1 MRPKIE
7 IVVNNHVCFSLYP
20 DHQEK
25 EEGADPHGAH
35 RWTRDHVGARR
46 GRRQLRRRDL
56 RVPERTE
63 RAERLQRGRG
73 RSHGPEEQQGWPAG
87 REEGP
92 RQRAQRLQRE
102 ESVPTLGPPLCV
114 LQPPPTPSQG
124 HPHQVPQEWRWTW
137 PLRPCLPAS
146 PNHFVLRIITLLFP
160 SSFTSLKARSHQE
173 W

>member
-1 MRPKIE
+1 MCPKIE
-7 IVVNNHVCFSLYP
+7 IVVNKHVSLCS

-25 EEGADPHGAH
+25 EEGADPHGAPG
-35 RWTRDHVGARR
+35 WTRDHVGARR

-56 RVPERTE
+56 RGTERTE
-63 RAERLQRGRG
+63 RAQRLQRGRSN
-73 RSHGPEEQQGWPAG
+73 RPEERQRRPAG

-124 HPHQVPQEWRWTW
+124 HPHQVPQKWRWTW
-137 PLRPCLPAS
+137 PLRTCRPVLPG
-146 PNHFVLRIITLLFP
+146 HLVFRIKTLLLP
-160 SSFTSLKARSHQE
+160 SSFTSLKAFSHQE
-173 W
+173 WQL